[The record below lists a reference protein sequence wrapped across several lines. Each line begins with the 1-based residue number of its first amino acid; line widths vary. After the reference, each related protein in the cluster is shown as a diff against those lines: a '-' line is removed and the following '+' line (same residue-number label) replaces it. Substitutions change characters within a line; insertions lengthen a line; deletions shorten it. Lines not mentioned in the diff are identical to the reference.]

1 MRNFVIILVFL
12 SNLYGVEGSVVFYD
26 GTSFEGEIVSVD
38 PYYVYIIPTGLPLPE
53 EILVEYIATLIL
65 ENGFIIVENSQAIQ
79 GYRDDKYIILD
90 DYSFK
95 DPWKSDQYFFESG
108 LDDYYSKS
116 YGDYRKKTD
125 ITEFKQ
131 PKYAYSIPPN
141 LENNLDNL
149 NKFDSMKRK
158 PINSRM
164 PLVKS
169 NTYGSVSIYGGYPIF
184 QSTSIKFVT
193 SEHGD
198 GVGSTAPNIG
208 LSGNIPIKVG
218 PLSGI
223 GLQIMTLGFFG
234 PGNAGTDF
242 DVKAIQM
249 APQLNFSLKP
259 LLSSLPSNIDIG
271 IFSGISYHIGWNTK
285 YTGGGV
291 NFGGNL
297 DYWLEGQPFG
307 VRFFAQTHIV
317 PGPGTTINKQAEI
330 KGAFGT
336 AGIALVTSFAL
347 TSR

>member
-1 MRNFVIILVFL
+1 MRKFVITLVFL
-12 SNLYGVEGSVVFYD
+12 SSLYGVEGSVIFYD

-95 DPWKSDQYFFESG
+95 DPWKSDQFFFESG

-116 YGDYRKKTD
+116 YGDYRKETD

-131 PKYAYSIPPN
+131 PKYAYSIPQIV
-141 LENNLDNL
+141 ETNNIN
-149 NKFDSMKRK
+149 NYESMKRQ
-158 PINSRM
+158 PINNRM

-169 NTYGSVSIYGGYPIF
+169 NTYGSVALYGGYPIF
-184 QSTSIKFVT
+184 QSTSLKWLT
-193 SEHGD
+193 NDMDLGQGE
-198 GVGSTAPNIG
+198 TAPNLG
-208 LSGNIPIKVG
+208 LSGNIPIKFG

-223 GLQIMTLGFFG
+223 GIQLMTLGFVG
-234 PGNAGTDF
+234 PGAGTSSDI
-242 DVKAIQM
+242 KAMQF
-249 APQLNFSLKP
+249 APHLNFNLTSLM
-259 LLSSLPSNIDIG
+259 SFLPSNMDFG
-271 IFSGISYHIGWNTK
+271 IFSGFSYHIGWSTK
-285 YTGGGV
+285 YSGAGIIA
-291 NFGGNL
+291 GGNL

-307 VRFFAQTHIV
+307 IRFFGQTHII
-317 PGPGTTINKQAEI
+317 PGPGTTDEKTADI

-336 AGIALVTSFAL
+336 TGIALITSFAL

>member
-1 MRNFVIILVFL
+1 MIIILKAMVTT
-12 SNLYGVEGSVVFYD
+12 E
-26 GTSFEGEIVSVD
+26 
-38 PYYVYIIPTGLPLPE
+38 
-53 EILVEYIATLIL
+53 
-65 ENGFIIVENSQAIQ
+65 
-79 GYRDDKYIILD
+79 
-90 DYSFK
+90 
-95 DPWKSDQYFFESG
+95 
-108 LDDYYSKS
+108 
-116 YGDYRKKTD
+116 KKTD

-141 LENNLDNL
+141 LDNNLDNL

-198 GVGSTAPNIG
+198 GVGSTAPNVG

-317 PGPGTTINKQAEI
+317 PGPGTTINKEAEV

>member
-1 MRNFVIILVFL
+1 MRNFVIIIVLL
-12 SNLYGVEGSVVFYD
+12 SNLFGVEGSVVFYD

-65 ENGFIIVENSQAIQ
+65 ENGFIIVENSRSIQ

-108 LDDYYSKS
+108 LDDYYSNS
-116 YGDYRKKTD
+116 YGDYRRETD
-125 ITEFKQ
+125 VTEFKQ

-141 LENNLDNL
+141 LNSNSNNL
-149 NKFDSMKRK
+149 NKYDSMKRK

-184 QSTSIKFVT
+184 QSTSIKFIT

-198 GVGSTAPNIG
+198 GVGSTAPNFG
-208 LSGNIPIKVG
+208 LSGNIPIKFG
-218 PLSGI
+218 PLSGM
-223 GLQIMTLGFFG
+223 GLQIMTMGFFG
-234 PGNAGTDF
+234 PGVGTDF

-249 APQLNFSLKP
+249 APHLNFSLKP
-259 LLSSLPSNIDIG
+259 LLSSLPSNMDIG
-271 IFSGISYHIGWNTK
+271 IFSGFSYHIGWNTK
-285 YTGGGV
+285 YSGGG
-291 NFGGNL
+291 FISGGSL

-307 VRFFAQTHIV
+307 IRLFAQTHII
-317 PGPGTTINKQAEI
+317 PGPGTTTDKTSEHR
-330 KGAFGT
+330 GAFGT
-336 AGIALVTSFAL
+336 AGIALITSFAL

>member
-1 MRNFVIILVFL
+1 MRNFVIIILLL
-12 SNLYGVEGSVVFYD
+12 SILFGVEGSVVFYD

-108 LDDYYSKS
+108 LDDYYSNS
-116 YGDYRKKTD
+116 YGDYRRETD
-125 ITEFKQ
+125 ITKFKQ
-131 PKYAYSIPPN
+131 PKYAYSIPSN
-141 LENNLDNL
+141 INSNSNNL
-149 NKFDSMKRK
+149 NKYDSMKRQ
-158 PINSRM
+158 PINNRM

-193 SEHGD
+193 SEYTE
-198 GVGSTAPNIG
+198 GVGSTAPNFG
-208 LSGNIPIKVG
+208 LSGNIPIKFG

-223 GLQIMTLGFFG
+223 GLQIMTMGFFG
-234 PGNAGTDF
+234 PGVGTDL
-242 DVKAIQM
+242 DIKAIQM
-249 APQLNFSLKP
+249 APHLNFSLKP
-259 LLSSLPSNIDIG
+259 LIASSLPSNMDIA
-271 IFSGISYHIGWNTK
+271 IFSGFSYHIGWNTK
-285 YTGGGV
+285 YTGGGIIT
-291 NFGGNL
+291 GGNL

-307 VRFFAQTHIV
+307 IRIFAQTHII
-317 PGPGTTINKQAEI
+317 PGPGTTTEKASEF

-336 AGIALVTSFAL
+336 AGIALITSFAL